1 MAVKFSCKNVASLS
15 LFSLFWILFF
25 LSLLSQTMM
34 SHKRAG
40 ERKWASL
47 FLNTTS
53 TCSRTMSYLTAIIIW
68 WKWRKQ
74 KCGSFTWTRTFLG
87 AKKKEKKGKHR
98 KGKADGNDKSEKSD
112 TNPVGQDGNILKC
125 FRCDSTRH
133 VALKYLHWAN

>member
-1 MAVKFSCKNVASLS
+1 MIISMAVKFSCKNVASLS

-98 KGKADGNDKSEKSD
+98 KGKADRFKRQMAMTKVKKV
-112 TNPVGQDGNILKC
+112 TQILWVKMEI
-125 FRCDSTRH
+125 F
-133 VALKYLHWAN
+133 